1 VAAHYFCIARSA
13 LFASFTAGRRIGCRR
28 AIRGLEM
35 KLSLTDQL
43 IVVGY
48 LAAIMGIGLAMKR
61 RAAKGMGSY
70 FLGGRRLPWWAL
82 AMSGSSSYFD
92 ITGTMWI
99 VSTFIVLGL
108 KGMWV
113 HWLWGFPI
121 TAFYLAFMG
130 KWIRRSGVLTGA
142 EWMYTRF
149 GRSRAGDTA
158 RLSYTLFAILT
169 ITALLGYGAIG
180 MGKFGAIFLPF
191 SPFVCAVLILGVTG
205 LYVVAG
211 GFHGIVRVEIVQTVI
226 LSAGAIAF
234 AVIGYKHFDWAV
246 FGSKVS
252 GNWMSIWPETR
263 PAELQG
269 VVAGG
274 TDYSFF
280 GALVAVWVAKGL
292 LLCFSG
298 PEQLYDFQRFLA
310 ARDARDASKLG
321 ALWGA
326 IHTVRWPFAMAIAVM
341 AIMGIG
347 NPELD
352 AALKHDPETA
362 LPVIIGAMLPV
373 GLVGFM
379 LAALLSGFLAT
390 FSSTVNGGAAY
401 LVKDVY
407 QRYINPEAT
416 PKTLIRA
423 SYLASSLL
431 ILTGIIISY
440 FGTSINTAFLWIF
453 GTLAAGILPPNV
465 LRWYWWRL
473 NGWGYAAGVLGGMVL
488 SLGQAVA
495 DTSLFSSPL
504 PLYVGFP
511 IIAIASTIITIT
523 VALITKPTDLTT
535 LENFYENVQP
545 AGAWSSIRARVLARN
560 PRFKRETPLRL
571 EALNTLLALVGICA
585 LYVGTLY
592 LILHR
597 HTAASACF
605 STTVVMCIALYF
617 TWYKRLPAP
626 APAGSEEDIMSDAGA
641 PTLARTQHG

>member
-1 VAAHYFCIARSA
+1 
-13 LFASFTAGRRIGCRR
+13 
-28 AIRGLEM
+28 M
-35 KLSLTDQL
+35 KLSVTDQL
-43 IVVGY
+43 IVVAY
-48 LAAIMGIGLAMKR
+48 LACIMGIGFAMKR
-61 RAAKGMGSY
+61 RAARGMTSY

-130 KWIRRSGVLTGA
+130 KWIRRSGVMTGA

-149 GRSRAGDTA
+149 GRTRAGDTA
-158 RLSYTLFAILT
+158 RLSYTLFAVLT

-191 SPFVCAVLILGVTG
+191 PPFVCAVLILGITG

-211 GFHGIVRVEIVQTVI
+211 GFHGIVRVEIIQTIV
-226 LSAGAIAF
+226 LSIGAIAF
-234 AVIGYKHFDWAV
+234 AIIGYRHFDGAL
-246 FGSKVS
+246 FASRVS
-252 GNWMSIWPETR
+252 GSWFNIVPQVRPPE
-263 PAELQG
+263 LNG

-310 ARDARDASKLG
+310 AKDSRDASKLG

-326 IHTVRWPFAMAIAVM
+326 IHTVRWPFAMSIAVM
-341 AIMGIG
+341 AIIGLG
-347 NPELD
+347 NPQLD
-352 AALKHDPETA
+352 AALNKDPETA
-362 LPVIIGAMLPV
+362 LPVIIGYMLPV

-407 QRYINPEAT
+407 QRYINPDAS
-416 PKTLIRA
+416 PKVLIRA
-423 SYLASSLL
+423 SYVASSLL
-431 ILTGIIISY
+431 IITGIIISY
-440 FGTSINTAFLWIF
+440 FGTSINAAFLWIF

-473 NGWGYAAGVLGGMVL
+473 NGWGYAAGVFGGMAL
-488 SLGQAVA
+488 SLGQVVGDA
-495 DTSLFSSPL
+495 SFFSSPL

-511 IIAIASTIITIT
+511 VIAISSTVIT
-523 VALITKPTDLTT
+523 VLVTLMTTPTDIAT
-535 LENFYENVQP
+535 LEHFYQNVQP
-545 AGAWSSIRARVLARN
+545 AGAWGPIRSSIIAKN
-560 PRFKRETPLRL
+560 PRFKLESAFSR
-571 EALNTLLALVGICA
+571 EALNTLLALIAICA

-597 HTAASACF
+597 HSVAAGCF
-605 STTVVMCIALYF
+605 LTTIAMCCGLYF
-617 TWYKRLPAP
+617 TWYKSLPAP
-626 APAGSEEDIMSDAGA
+626 QPIDESEDS
-641 PTLARTQHG
+641 

>member
-1 VAAHYFCIARSA
+1 
-13 LFASFTAGRRIGCRR
+13 
-28 AIRGLEM
+28 M
-35 KLSLTDQL
+35 KLSLIDQA
-43 IVVGY
+43 IVVAY
-48 LAAIMGIGLAMKR
+48 LAAIMGIGFAMKR
-61 RAAKGMGSY
+61 RAAKGMTSY

-130 KWIRRSGVLTGA
+130 KWIRRSSVLTGA

-149 GRSRAGDTA
+149 GRTRAGDTA

-169 ITALLGYGAIG
+169 IAALLGYGAIG

-191 SPFVCAVLILGVTG
+191 SPFVCAALILGVTG

-211 GFHGIVRVEIVQTVI
+211 GFHGIVRVEIVQTIV
-226 LSAGAIAF
+226 LSAGAIGF
-234 AVIGYKHFDWAV
+234 AIIGYRHFDTGIFTARV
-246 FGSKVS
+246 A
-252 GNWMSIWPETR
+252 GNWMNIWPQVR

-269 VVAGG
+269 VIAGG

-310 ARDARDASKLG
+310 ARDSRDASKLG

-341 AIMGIG
+341 AIMGLG
-347 NPELD
+347 NPVLD
-352 AALKHDPETA
+352 EALKRDPETA
-362 LPVIIGAMLPV
+362 LPVIIGRMLPV

-401 LVKDVY
+401 LVKDIY
-407 QRYINPEAT
+407 QRYLNPAASQT
-416 PKTLIRA
+416 TLVRT
-423 SYLASSLL
+423 SYVASSLL
-431 ILTGIIISY
+431 IITGILISY

-473 NGWGYAAGVLGGMVL
+473 NGWGYAAGVFGGMAL
-488 SLGQAVA
+488 SLGQAIA
-495 DTSLFSSPL
+495 DSSVLNVPL
-504 PLYVGFP
+504 PLYIGFP
-511 IIAIASTIITIT
+511 VIALASTIITIIVSLLT
-523 VALITKPTDLTT
+523 QPTDSAT
-535 LENFYENVQP
+535 LEKFYETIQP
-545 AGAWSSIRARVLARN
+545 AGAWLPVRENVLARN
-560 PRFKRETPLRL
+560 PHFRKETPFSR
-571 EALNTLLALVGICA
+571 EALNTLLALVGICT

-597 HTAASACF
+597 HTEAVVCF
-605 STTVVMCIALYF
+605 ATTALMCLALYF
-617 TWYKRLPAP
+617 TWYKHLPPPAP
-626 APAGSEEDIMSDAGA
+626 HVEEEGPVAASEPIGVANAAD
-641 PTLARTQHG
+641 

>member
-1 VAAHYFCIARSA
+1 
-13 LFASFTAGRRIGCRR
+13 
-28 AIRGLEM
+28 M
-35 KLSLTDQL
+35 NLSTLDQI
-43 IVVGY
+43 IVVLY
-48 LAAIMGIGLAMKR
+48 LAAIMGIGIAMKR
-61 RAAKGMGSY
+61 RAAKGMSSY
-70 FLGGRRLPWWAL
+70 FLGGRQLPWWAL

-113 HWLWGFPI
+113 HMLWGFPI
-121 TAFYLAFMG
+121 TAFYLAYMG
-130 KWIRRSGVLTGA
+130 KWIRRSNVLTGA

-149 GRSRAGDTA
+149 GRGKAGDLA

-180 MGKFGAIFLPF
+180 MGKFGSIFLPF

-211 GFHGIVRVEIVQTVI
+211 GFHGIVRVEIVQTIV
-226 LSAGAIAF
+226 LSIGAIAF
-234 AVIGYKHFDWAV
+234 AVIGYRHYDAERFAALVPSSWFEIMPSV
-246 FGSKVS
+246 R
-252 GNWMSIWPETR
+252 PE
-263 PAELQG
+263 ELQG

-280 GALVAVWVAKGL
+280 GALVAVWVLKGF
-292 LLCFSG
+292 LLCLSG

-310 ARDARDASKLG
+310 AKDSRDASKLG

-326 IHTVRWPFAMAIAVM
+326 IHTVRWCFAMAIAVM

-347 NPELD
+347 DAVLD
-352 AALKHDPETA
+352 EKLKADPETA
-362 LPVIIGAMLPV
+362 LPLIIGSMLPV
-373 GLVGFM
+373 GFVGFM

-407 QRYINPEAT
+407 QRYINPNADD
-416 PKTLIRA
+416 KTLIRA
-423 SYLASSLL
+423 SYISSSLL
-431 ILTGIIISY
+431 IVAGIIISY

-473 NGWGYAAGVLGGMVL
+473 NGWGYAAGVFGGMIL
-488 SLGQAVA
+488 SLGQVLIETAG
-495 DTSLFSSPL
+495 LIEPL

-511 IIAIASTIITIT
+511 VIALASTLITIAAT
-523 VALITKPTDLTT
+523 LVTEPTDRKT
-535 LENFYENVQP
+535 LAYFYKNVQP
-545 AGAWSSIRARVLARN
+545 AGAWSPIKDEVLKETPN
-560 PRFKRETPLRL
+560 FKRETSFAL
-571 EALNTLLALVGICA
+571 ELLNTTLAFIA
-585 LYVGTLY
+585 ITSLYVSMLY
-592 LILHR
+592 LIINNL
-597 HTAASACF
+597 TVAF
-605 STTVVMCIALYF
+605 SCIALTLVMCVALYF
-617 TWYKRLPAP
+617 TWYKTLPPPSAP
-626 APAGSEEDIMSDAGA
+626 EDEEM
-641 PTLARTQHG
+641 LNHGETN